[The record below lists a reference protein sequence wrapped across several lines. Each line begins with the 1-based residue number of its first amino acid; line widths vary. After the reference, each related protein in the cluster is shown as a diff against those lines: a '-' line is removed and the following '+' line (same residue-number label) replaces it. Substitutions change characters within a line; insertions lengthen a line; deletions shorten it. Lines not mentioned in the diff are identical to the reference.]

1 MVTAGAADVY
11 PESSDPAAR
20 TAIETISTGG

>member
-11 PESSDPAAR
+11 PEQSDPAAR
-20 TAIETISTGG
+20 TAIETVNTG